1 MSDIQEGL
9 TAPNSFGELDALT
22 DRMVSVAFNGNAGTV
37 NFIIDGPNAPIP
49 DIALIKGAL
58 NLVRIDPNLSIEHA
72 DGLATPPKSTRDGR
86 VFIGLAAARTAAVGL
101 EIIYNRANES
111 DRQIA
116 HADQTRVLQIVLAHT
131 VNRINNTPES
141 NPYAQ

>member
-1 MSDIQEGL
+1 MSGTQEGI
-9 TAPNSFGELDALT
+9 AVPNSFGELDALI
-22 DRMVSVAFNGNAGTV
+22 DRMVSIDFNSGAGEV
-37 NFIIDGPNAPIP
+37 NFVVDGPNAPIP

-72 DGLATPPKSTRDGR
+72 DGLATPPKSTRDGK

-101 EIIYNRANES
+101 EIIYDRADES
-111 DRQIA
+111 GRQVP
-116 HADQTRVLQIVLAHT
+116 HADQTRVLQMVLAHT

-141 NPYAQ
+141 NPGAV